1 MLGAPKDEDAGSY
14 CPLTPNREPNRTCN
28 RSRSPTPRFV
38 TGANRMPCRASDLGL
53 TVAAKAAIPCPD
65 QDTGNKHGRPLATG
79 NKRDPVPPA
88 GAPPLLQNMDRRLST
103 LGAFTM
109 QRFQS
114 SSVAMNDL
122 QGQVDNLL
130 ERVAQLENEK
140 IALQDQDEQMKTR
153 IQELHN
159 SWVAWSET
167 IIDSIH
173 KEENRAQI
181 VENDMF
187 TLRVSLSTIRLW
199 IDNPNVDATRDMAA
213 LRSALGSVR
222 LWADMRP
229 ATARRP
235 LAAEA

>member
-1 MLGAPKDEDAGSY
+1 MSEL
-14 CPLTPNREPNRTCN
+14 RE
-28 RSRSPTPRFV
+28 
-38 TGANRMPCRASDLGL
+38 
-53 TVAAKAAIPCPD
+53 
-65 QDTGNKHGRPLATG
+65 
-79 NKRDPVPPA
+79 
-88 GAPPLLQNMDRRLST
+88 
-103 LGAFTM
+103 
-109 QRFQS
+109 
-114 SSVAMNDL
+114 
-122 QGQVDNLL
+122 QVDNLQ

-140 IALQDQDEQMKTR
+140 TVLQDQNEQMKKR
-153 IQELHN
+153 FQEFN
-159 SWVAWSET
+159 DNWVAWSEKV
-167 IIDSIH
+167 IECIH
-173 KEENRAQI
+173 TAENRAQL

>member
-1 MLGAPKDEDAGSY
+1 
-14 CPLTPNREPNRTCN
+14 
-28 RSRSPTPRFV
+28 
-38 TGANRMPCRASDLGL
+38 
-53 TVAAKAAIPCPD
+53 
-65 QDTGNKHGRPLATG
+65 
-79 NKRDPVPPA
+79 
-88 GAPPLLQNMDRRLST
+88 
-103 LGAFTM
+103 M

-130 ERVAQLENEK
+130 ERVAQLEHEK
-140 IALQDQDEQMKTR
+140 LVLQDQDEQVKKR
-153 IQELHN
+153 VQELHN

-167 IIDSIH
+167 IIDSIR

-187 TLRVSLSTIRLW
+187 TLRVSLNTIRLW

>member
-1 MLGAPKDEDAGSY
+1 MK
-14 CPLTPNREPNRTCN
+14 
-28 RSRSPTPRFV
+28 
-38 TGANRMPCRASDLGL
+38 
-53 TVAAKAAIPCPD
+53 
-65 QDTGNKHGRPLATG
+65 
-79 NKRDPVPPA
+79 KRV
-88 GAPPLLQNMDRRLST
+88 
-103 LGAFTM
+103 
-109 QRFQS
+109 
-114 SSVAMNDL
+114 
-122 QGQVDNLL
+122 
-130 ERVAQLENEK
+130 
-140 IALQDQDEQMKTR
+140 
-153 IQELHN
+153 QELHN

-167 IIDSIH
+167 IIDSIR

-187 TLRVSLSTIRLW
+187 TLRVSLNTIRLW

>member
-1 MLGAPKDEDAGSY
+1 
-14 CPLTPNREPNRTCN
+14 
-28 RSRSPTPRFV
+28 
-38 TGANRMPCRASDLGL
+38 MPCRPSDVLGL

-65 QDTGNKHGRPLATG
+65 QDTGDNHGRPLATG
-79 NKRDPVPPA
+79 DKRDPAPPA
-88 GAPPLLQNMDRRLST
+88 GPPPLLQNMDRRLST
-103 LGAFTM
+103 LGAFTI

-140 IALQDQDEQMKTR
+140 LVLQDQDEQVKKR
-153 IQELHN
+153 VQELHN

-173 KEENRAQI
+173 TEENRAQI

-213 LRSALGSVR
+213 LRSALGSAR
-222 LWADMRP
+222 LWADMQP
-229 ATARRP
+229 ATTRRP
-235 LAAEA
+235 LAA